1 MNKKA
6 LEFKHILDVQER
18 KVTQML
24 IGKKGSESRKLN
36 YLIADDFDQALKEVD
51 KQEREFDM
59 VLYTLKKLDTADL
72 EKALALRSAAVNYY
86 SSLKALHMYA
96 KKEIQQQK
104 LIFNTKSVARDH
116 AQDELMKLAKNK
128 QAMYDDVYRNE
139 KSLHDT
145 LSEFEEG
152 NGLR

>member
-1 MNKKA
+1 M
-6 LEFKHILDVQER
+6 EFKHILDVQER

-24 IGKKGSESRKLN
+24 IGKKGSEARKLN

-59 VLYTLKKLDTADL
+59 VLYTLKKLDTANL

-104 LIFNTKSVARDH
+104 LIFNTKSAARDH

-145 LSEFEEG
+145 LLEFEEG